1 MISEQDYKQIQA
13 SGRSTELIQRQY
25 EILTAKQN
33 LISGIRPAVIGDGI
47 LRLDETQEKQA
58 LENFNNQADSKRW
71 MKFVP
76 ASGAASRMVT
86 PLNAFLETVKQKDK
100 KNRSDFWETSDGVM
114 INELKKTLKNLPFF
128 GSIHAILNEDRQAKL
143 DEPEAYFIN
152 FIRKI
157 VSQFETYPKGL
168 IPFFTD
174 EKGQEWTP
182 FEAQL
187 IEVIELG
194 KQKSTIPLHLTIDKN
209 HRKLFDKTLESFKE
223 KIGGM
228 GQTSF
233 SVDYSHQHRLTDT
246 PFIDE
251 KKLWVRD
258 EKGGIAFR
266 KGGHGALL
274 ENLNHLDADCIWI
287 KNIDNILLGK
297 ANAIGEKWMKI
308 LAGKLLAIQEVIYE
322 HLDTLEQQKANTP
335 FHPIITFIQTH
346 FDPSFNLKA
355 ESKMSHEVLFDY
367 LHRPLRVCG
376 MIPNEGDT
384 GGGPFWKKVVRGQS
398 LQIIEGV
405 ELDSNIEEHSKAIVA
420 STHFNPVMMV
430 CGITDHRGEKFSLY
444 DFRDEKR
451 FMVSKKINKNET
463 ITILEWP
470 GLWNGGMAEWN
481 SIFIELPAET
491 FHPVK
496 SVIDLVR

>member
-1 MISEQDYKQIQA
+1 MIAEEDYKQLQA

-25 EILTAKQN
+25 EFLTGAQSFITK
-33 LISGIRPAVIGDGI
+33 IRPAQLEDGI
-47 LRLDETQEKQA
+47 LRLEETEIEQSLQV
-58 LENFNNQADSKRW
+58 FNNRADLKRW
-71 MKFVP
+71 LKFVP
-76 ASGAASRMVT
+76 ASGAASRMFA
-86 PLNAFLETVKQKDK
+86 PLYAFLETEGQSEEHRSEFWKTSEGRQLDQLK
-100 KNRSDFWETSDGVM
+100 K
-114 INELKKTLKNLPFF
+114 ELKKLPFF
-128 GSIHAILNEDRQAKL
+128 GSIHAKLNEGSQVRINTQ
-143 DEPEAYFIN
+143 EAYFKN

-187 IEVIELG
+187 IEAIELG
-194 KQKSTIPLHLTIDKN
+194 KHKGNVPLHLTIDKS
-209 HRKLFDKTLESFKE
+209 HRKLFDKTLESFQE
-223 KIGGM
+223 KFGRQE
-228 GQTSF
+228 QTSF
-233 SVDYSHQHRLTDT
+233 VVEYSHQHRLTDT

-251 KKLWVRD
+251 KMQWVRD
-258 EKGGIAFR
+258 EKGAIAFR

-297 ANAIGEKWMKI
+297 SNATGEKWMKI
-308 LAGKLLAIQEVIYE
+308 LAGKLLAIQEALFE
-322 HLDTLEQQKANTP
+322 HLDTLEQQKANADLP
-335 FHPIITFIQTH
+335 PIIDFIQTH
-346 FDPSFNLKA
+346 FDPDFNLKS
-355 ESKMSHEVLFDY
+355 ESKMSHEALLDY

-376 MIPNEGDT
+376 MIPNKGAV
-384 GGGPFWKKVVRGQS
+384 GGGPFWKKELRGQS

-405 ELDSNIEEHSKAIVA
+405 ELDSNLEEHSEAIA
-420 STHFNPVMMV
+420 GSTHFNPVMMV

-451 FMVSKKINKNET
+451 FMVSKKTTKDQP

-481 SIFIELPAET
+481 SIFVELPPET
-491 FHPVK
+491 FNPVK
-496 SVIDLVR
+496 SVMDLLR